1 MFKTF
6 LPRTLVI
13 LFVLVLNTTALAQG
27 LYDQEVSELSG
38 MLRALMVR
46 AEKAHRPDL
55 ATRLQIQ
62 SELLELSK
70 KLHRLEEEALGANV
84 ALLGSGRSPDRQLLL
99 AAAICK
105 SLDLAQSLTAH
116 FLDTGD
122 KVFWSVAVQAA
133 QSARNLQAKQ

>member
-62 SELLELSK
+62 TELLELSK
-70 KLHRLEEEALGANV
+70 KAL
-84 ALLGSGRSPDRQLLL
+84 R
-99 AAAICK
+99 
-105 SLDLAQSLTAH
+105 H
-116 FLDTGD
+116 H
-122 KVFWSVAVQAA
+122 
-133 QSARNLQAKQ
+133 